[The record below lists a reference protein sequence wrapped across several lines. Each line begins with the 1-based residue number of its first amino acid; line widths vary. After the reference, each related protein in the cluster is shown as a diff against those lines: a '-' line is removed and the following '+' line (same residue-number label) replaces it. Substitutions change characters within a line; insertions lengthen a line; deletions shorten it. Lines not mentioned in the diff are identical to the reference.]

1 MSSFELLQ
9 ESPGL
14 YFLILF
20 ISLIVTVFVYGAF
33 PIIYAKKIKTPITS
47 KQYKKRCYWINAIG
61 IVFFFALNGAASA
74 GPYML
79 WTWIFSNKG
88 LKTLEARNL
97 LSDAPPT
104 AEEPCD
110 QVVKTRFCRKCGTE
124 LDEDS
129 RFCRKCGTEIK
140 KENEI

>member
-1 MSSFELLQ
+1 MSSYELLQ

-33 PIIYAKKIKTPITS
+33 PVIYAKKLKTPITS
-47 KQYKKRCYWINAIG
+47 KQYKKRCYWTNAIG
-61 IVFFFALNGAASA
+61 IVFFFVLNGAASA
-74 GPYML
+74 APYML

-97 LSDAPPT
+97 LSDALPT
-104 AEEPCD
+104 AEEPCE
-110 QVVKTRFCRKCGTE
+110 QAIKTRFCRKCGAKLE
-124 LDEDS
+124 EDS
-129 RFCRKCGTEIK
+129 RFCRKCGTEIIEEK
-140 KENEI
+140 DL